1 MIKFEKFILSN
12 GLKVIVHEDA
22 STPMVAVNVL
32 YDVGAKDEES
42 EKTGFAHLFEHLMF
56 GGSINVEDFDAPL
69 QRAGGESNAF
79 TSNDITNYYDTLP
92 AANIETA
99 LWLESDR
106 MMSLAFSEQSLA
118 VQKKVVCEEYRE
130 NYINKPY
137 GDVWHKLRNLAYTTH
152 AYRWPTIGKNL
163 SHIEDATLDYV
174 KHFFKKHYNPSNA
187 ILVIAGGVKT
197 SSVKVL
203 VEKWFA
209 SIPSGERYIR
219 SLVREPQQQV
229 ARFLEVSA
237 DVPTTCLFKAYHMAE
252 RNSNRFYYADT
263 LSDVLSNGSS
273 ARLYQNL
280 VKGKNLF
287 TDLDAYVLGSD
298 DAGLFVVEGKLGE
311 NVKMQDA
318 EDAIAEE
325 LNIVKNELVKEQELQ
340 KVKNKTESSF
350 VFSNSKLL
358 YKAMNLAIYERM
370 GDANIVNNE
379 VDQYLKITAEDLRKE
394 ANLLFDENNCSTMH
408 YLSKN

>member
-1 MIKFEKFILSN
+1 MIKFEKFILNN

-32 YDVGAKDEES
+32 YDVGAKDEEP

-56 GGSINVEDFDAPL
+56 GGSINAEDFDAPL

-118 VQKKVVCEEYRE
+118 IQKKVVCEEYRE

-137 GDVWHKLRNLAYTTH
+137 GDVWHKIRQLAYTTH
-152 AYRWPTIGKNL
+152 AYRWPTIGKEL

-174 KHFFKKHYNPSNA
+174 KHFFHKHYNPSNA
-187 ILVIAGGVKT
+187 ILVIAGGVKM
-197 SSVKVL
+197 KNIKPL

-209 SIPSGERYIR
+209 PIPAGVKYNRA
-219 SLVREPQQQV
+219 LTKEPTQK
-229 ARFLEVSA
+229 ASRFLEVTA
-237 DVPTTCLFKAYHMAE
+237 DVPTTCLFKVYHMAE
-252 RNSNRFYYADT
+252 RDSDRFYYADT
-263 LSDVLSNGSS
+263 LSDILSNGSS
-273 ARLYQNL
+273 SRLYQNL

-298 DAGLFVVEGKLGE
+298 DAGLFIVEGKLAD
-311 NVKMQDA
+311 NTNMKDA
-318 EDAIAEE
+318 EDAIEEE
-325 LNIVKNELVKEQELQ
+325 LNLIKHELVKEPELQ
-340 KVKNKTESSF
+340 KVKNKTESNF

-370 GDANIVNNE
+370 GNANLVNNE
-379 VDQYLKITAEDLRKE
+379 VDQYLKITAEDLKKE
-394 ANLLFDENNCSTMH
+394 ANLIFDANNCSTMH
-408 YLSKN
+408 YFSKN